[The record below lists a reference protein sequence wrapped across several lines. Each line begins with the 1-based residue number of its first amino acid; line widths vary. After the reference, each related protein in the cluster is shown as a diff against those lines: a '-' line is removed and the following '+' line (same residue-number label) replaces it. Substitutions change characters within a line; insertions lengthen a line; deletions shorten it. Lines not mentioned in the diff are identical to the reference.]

1 MLSYLSCIQKKEV
14 FSMKELGTIT
24 IRVTKDSTNNYSF
37 NVYEDNEDLCYIRY
51 VIEDTLKK
59 Y

>member
-1 MLSYLSCIQKKEV
+1 
-14 FSMKELGTIT
+14 MKELGTIT
-24 IRVTKDSTNNYSF
+24 IRVTKDGTNNYSF

>member
-1 MLSYLSCIQKKEV
+1 
-14 FSMKELGTIT
+14 MKELGTIT
-24 IRVTKDSTNNYSF
+24 IKVTKDSTNNYSF

>member
-1 MLSYLSCIQKKEV
+1 
-14 FSMKELGTIT
+14 MKELGTIT
-24 IRVTKDSTNNYSF
+24 IRVIKDESNNYSF
-37 NVYEDNEDLCYIRY
+37 NVYEDNDDLSCIRY